1 MVVPPLQSLPVHR
14 PPVNTD
20 NTASVGSYDTVATVT
35 VATTASDDSGNTAA
49 VSNDVALS
57 ADTTAAGTTIISADS
72 DNTASVS
79 SDVAPSA
86 HATAAGTTIVS
97 DDSDNPC
104 HLVVMMLELL
114 GLEGS
119 QTRQL
124 VTDDS
129 DNATPAGGDTAIA
142 AGSRGFSDPADRY

>member
-1 MVVPPLQSLPVHR
+1 MP
-14 PPVNTD
+14 
-20 NTASVGSYDTVATVT
+20 
-35 VATTASDDSGNTAA
+35 
-49 VSNDVALS
+49 S
-57 ADTTAAGTTIISADS
+57 ADITAAGTTIISADSDNTASVSSDVAKSAHATAAVCDDS

-97 DDSDNPC
+97 DDSDNTC

-119 QTRQL
+119 QTRQI